1 MLNYLSQR
9 VKVVG
14 MRVQVRAC
22 MLGSGAGTH
31 MQYSPNHHESKHGT
45 LPIVFRGP
53 KYGGG
58 GAPWT
63 YRRHLTSDP
72 FQSESDLGGPKA
84 PPEAHTKKSVHSYGR
99 FWPSKLAAPLL

>member
-22 MLGSGAGTH
+22 MLGAGAGTH

-58 GAPWT
+58 ELPGLIEDT
-63 YRRHLTSDP
+63 
-72 FQSESDLGGPKA
+72 
-84 PPEAHTKKSVHSYGR
+84 
-99 FWPSKLAAPLL
+99 